1 MTYPR
6 IAVGVAS
13 TATSWQALA
22 WAADE
27 AATTGG
33 HLVVCHGCPAES
45 VLGRYP
51 AAVPLAV
58 LELADPPLA
67 RAVAATRA
75 RLGGE
80 RVSVRIRPERHA
92 VELLADAARD
102 ADLLVLGAP
111 SHGGRRETTHRLLGR
126 APVPTVV
133 VRPLH
138 GRAGPFAGHVVVGVD
153 GSEPSVAG
161 LEFAFGYAA
170 THRVP
175 LVAVHAVAEAAGDFW
190 FDDAMLET
198 HFPTEPAGL
207 RLLAEQVEPWS
218 HKYPDVPVKRAVY
231 AGRALPAL
239 LRAAAGARLLVLG
252 ARGHGPAARAL
263 LGSVS
268 HGAVDRAA
276 GPVAVAPPTGVP
288 R

>member
-1 MTYPR
+1 MLAHPR
-6 IAVGVAS
+6 VAVGVAG

-27 AATTGG
+27 TAATGG
-33 HLVVCHGCPAES
+33 HLIICHGCPAES

-67 RAVAATRA
+67 RAIAATRA

-80 RVSVRIRPERHA
+80 RVSVRIRPEYHA
-92 VELLADAARD
+92 VALLADAARD

-111 SHGGRRETTHRLLGR
+111 TGGGWRETTHRLLGHV
-126 APVPTVV
+126 PVPTVV
-133 VRPLH
+133 VRPIY
-138 GRAGPFAGHVVVGVD
+138 GPAGPFAGHVVVGVD
-153 GSEPSVAG
+153 GSEPSAAG

-170 THRVP
+170 THRAPVA
-175 LVAVHAVAEAAGDFW
+175 AVHAAVDAVEDYW
-190 FDDAMLET
+190 FDDAVLET
-198 HFPTEPAGL
+198 HFPAEPAGL
-207 RLLAEQVEPWS
+207 RLLAEQVEPWQR
-218 HKYPDVPVKRAVY
+218 KYSEVPVKRAVY
-231 AGRALPAL
+231 TGKALPAL

-252 ARGHGPAARAL
+252 ARGHNLAARAL

-268 HGAVDRAA
+268 HGAVDQATS
-276 GPVAVAPPTGVP
+276 PVVVVP
-288 R
+288 L